1 MSGLKDHHIAQL
13 ATVVT
18 NDIRKSYPMIPIPM
32 SLRMVVS
39 EAIVRYLTSQDLKID
54 RIVK

>member
-1 MSGLKDHHIAQL
+1 MPGLKDHHIAQL

-32 SLRMVVS
+32 SLRMIIS
-39 EAIVRYLTSQDLKID
+39 EAIVRYLTTHDLKID
-54 RIVK
+54 RGNE

>member
-18 NDIRKSYPMIPIPM
+18 NEIRTKYPTIPIPM
-32 SLRMVVS
+32 SLRMIIS
-39 EAIVRYLTSQDLKID
+39 EAIVRYLTSQKLKID
-54 RIVK
+54 